1 MIVSPLQHLDCERSF
16 SFLFYVLGFSG
27 DASMLPKVPIAIIPL
42 AGYQSSNLFV
52 TLSLVRHV
60 PGNDHYQDETEM
72 WRTVEHSVKFQ
83 GRLNVINDQKSIQFS
98 VSVYSIR
105 MPNPKQVMEFVWL
118 SMANEMWKKTSL
130 IRRFLCRC
138 LFFLFCGPSSL
149 SANQSVWG
157 AKAAKGKKCWRALH
171 PADTHTLFHPFI
183 SPPLF
188 SPTRL
193 WVLHGHKYQF
203 PLLRAGLTKM
213 LKNNS
218 DKRNKWVALDVQ

>member
-1 MIVSPLQHLDCERSF
+1 MKHQLNPLDKGIDLVCVFYHVNYDYVADDSLTSSTPWLWTFFFF
-16 SFLFYVLGFSG
+16 SFLCSRFFWWRKHATKGSNRHHT
-27 DASMLPKVPIAIIPL
+27 ASWISK
-42 AGYQSSNLFV
+42 FK
-52 TLSLVRHV
+52 LVRHV

-138 LFFLFCGPSSL
+138 LFFYSVAHHLYQLISQFEERKRRREKNVEGRCIRLIHIRSFIL
-149 SANQSVWG
+149 S
-157 AKAAKGKKCWRALH
+157 
-171 PADTHTLFHPFI
+171 
-183 SPPLF
+183 
-188 SPTRL
+188 
-193 WVLHGHKYQF
+193 F
-203 PLLRAGLTKM
+203 PLPFFLQPDCGSYMAINTSFR
-213 LKNNS
+213 S
-218 DKRNKWVALDVQ
+218 

>member
-1 MIVSPLQHLDCERSF
+1 
-16 SFLFYVLGFSG
+16 
-27 DASMLPKVPIAIIPL
+27 
-42 AGYQSSNLFV
+42 
-52 TLSLVRHV
+52 
-60 PGNDHYQDETEM
+60 M

-118 SMANEMWKKTSL
+118 SMANEMWKKTSF

-157 AKAAKGKKCWRALH
+157 AKAVKGKKCWRALH

>member
-27 DASMLPKVPIAIIPL
+27 DASMLPKVPIPIIPL

-138 LFFLFCGPSSL
+138 LFFYSVAHHLYQLISQFEERKRRREKNVEGRCIRLIHIRSFIL
-149 SANQSVWG
+149 S
-157 AKAAKGKKCWRALH
+157 
-171 PADTHTLFHPFI
+171 
-183 SPPLF
+183 
-188 SPTRL
+188 
-193 WVLHGHKYQF
+193 F
-203 PLLRAGLTKM
+203 PLPFFLQPDCGSYMAINTSFR
-213 LKNNS
+213 S
-218 DKRNKWVALDVQ
+218 